1 MPTRAFDV
9 AIIGAGH
16 NGLVTA
22 AYLAKAGV
30 SVIVLEKNSV
40 AGGAAVTE
48 EFHPGFRNSV
58 AAYTV
63 SLLNPKVIRDLE
75 LARHGLRIVERPAAN
90 FWPMPTVPDPPGLAP
105 DPDRSYLVSDP
116 EGRTPRYLLMPY
128 GLANRQ
134 KAIAQF
140 SVRDAERLP
149 AYDAALER
157 AAAVLRDL
165 VLTTPPNAGA
175 GILELLRSAP
185 LARRLAKLPIEDQ
198 RLVADLFTKSA
209 SDYLDSWF
217 ESEVVKAS
225 FAFDGIVG
233 AYASPQTPGTAYV
246 LLHHCFGEVN
256 GKAGVWGHA
265 VGGMGAITQAMA
277 RAAEAAGAVIRLD
290 APVEEVL
297 IENDRAAGLRLVG
310 GETIRTRS
318 VAANIG
324 PKLLFQKLIPA
335 GAVSAE
341 LHQRFTAIKTGS
353 GTFRMNVAL
362 SELPNFSCL
371 PSESDG
377 RAGSH
382 HGSGIVIGPTIE
394 YLERAYIDARLTGWS
409 TSPIVE
415 MLIPST
421 LDSSLAPEGRHVA
434 SLFVQHVTPRLPS
447 PRSWENPAEKEAFA
461 NVVID
466 TVTRHAPNFRG
477 SVLGR
482 QILSPL
488 DLERRFGMID
498 GDIFHGQLSLD
509 QLFSMRPVLGYANY
523 RMPVP
528 GLYLCGSGAH
538 PGGGVTGAP
547 GHNAAREIARDLK
560 RDPPWMRG

>member
-9 AIIGAGH
+9 AVIGAGH

-22 AYLAKAGV
+22 AYLAKAGA
-30 SVIVLEKNSV
+30 SVVVLEKNNV
-40 AGGAAVTE
+40 VGGAAVTE

-63 SLLNPKVIRDLE
+63 SLLNPKVIADLE

-90 FWPMPTVPDPPGLAP
+90 FWPLSVVSDPPGL
-105 DPDRSYLVSDP
+105 
-116 EGRTPRYLLMPY
+116 TPQYLLMPY

-134 KAIAQF
+134 RAIKQF
-140 SVRDAERLP
+140 STRDAERLP

-157 AAAVLRDL
+157 AALVLRDL

-175 GILELLRSAP
+175 GLLELIRSAP

-198 RLVADLFTKSA
+198 RLVLDLFTKSA
-209 SDYLDSWF
+209 SDYLDTWF
-217 ESEVVKAS
+217 ESDIVKAS

-233 AYASPQTPGTAYV
+233 AYASPHTPGTAYV

-256 GKAGVWGHA
+256 GKSGVWGHA
-265 VGGMGAITQAMA
+265 IGGMGAITQAMA
-277 RAAEAAGAVIRLD
+277 RAAEAAGAIIRLE
-290 APVEEVL
+290 APVEEML
-297 IENDRAAGLRLVG
+297 IENDRAAGVRLVG
-310 GETIRTRS
+310 GETIRTRV
-318 VAANIG
+318 VAANVG
-324 PKLLFQKLIPA
+324 PKLLFRKLVPA
-335 GAVSAE
+335 GAVSGD
-341 LHQRFTAIKTGS
+341 LHERFTAIKTGS

-362 SELPNFSCL
+362 SALPNFSCL
-371 PSESDG
+371 PSQSDG
-377 RAGSH
+377 SAGSH
-382 HGSGIVIGPTIE
+382 HGSGIVIGPTID
-394 YLERAYIDARLTGWS
+394 YLERAYIDARLNGWS
-409 TSPIVE
+409 ESPVVE

-421 LDSSLAPEGRHVA
+421 LDASLAPAGQHVA
-434 SLFVQHVTPRLPS
+434 SLFVQHVAPRLPGA
-447 PRSWENPAEKEAFA
+447 RSWENPAEKEAFA
-461 NVVID
+461 EVVID
-466 TVTRHAPNFRG
+466 TVTRHAPNFRA
-477 SVLGR
+477 SVIGR
-482 QILSPL
+482 QALSPL
-488 DLERRFGMID
+488 DLEQRFGMID

-523 RMPVP
+523 RMPVR

-560 RDPPWMRG
+560 RDPPWLRG